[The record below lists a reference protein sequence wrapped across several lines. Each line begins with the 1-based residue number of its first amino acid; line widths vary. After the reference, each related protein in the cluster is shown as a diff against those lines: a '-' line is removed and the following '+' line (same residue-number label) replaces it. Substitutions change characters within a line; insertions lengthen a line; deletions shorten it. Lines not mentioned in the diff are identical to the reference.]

1 MWTALQQKWYK
12 IDYEKRCVKVY
23 SKIEMG
29 CSAVLA
35 PTARG
40 RWGKSAHSA
49 ALAPILHLTS
59 AHLTSAAHTDHLK
72 DLTWKA
78 AAPLLH
84 IQYTTQIDHKDFKWN
99 KNSAFHPIRMGPSRK
114 GKLQNTKKRIPPCPL
129 HLKKSQK
136 RLKFAFLDQKYL
148 LFGGIFP

>member
-1 MWTALQQKWYK
+1 MWTSFQQKWCK
-12 IDYEKRCVKVY
+12 IDLDERCTEVY
-23 SKIEMG
+23 SKIEMA

-72 DLTWKA
+72 DLTRKNP
-78 AAPLLH
+78 APLLH
-84 IQYTTQIDHKDFKWN
+84 LQYTTQIDHKDFKRN
-99 KNSAFHPIRMGPSRK
+99 KNSRAHPK
-114 GKLQNTKKRIPPCPL
+114 GSCKILHSGSLPL
-129 HLKKSQK
+129 AKIKAKISV
-136 RLKFAFLDQKYL
+136 LDQKYL
-148 LFGGIFP
+148 FFGRIFPLRNWGVPPREPP